1 MVDANSNR
9 IATDPTCVLS
19 TADPEC
25 CDGTDEYDGKIS
37 CPNRCA
43 QVGKEYRKQK
53 AEAENIRRAGAKIR
67 ASYILETKKKQ
78 EQTLSEIDTLEV
90 ELEVA
95 REKETRTKEAMEVAE
110 KMESSIIEEKKASPL
125 YGILKEQQDALRVL
139 LEREE
144 ELKAELTKLSSL
156 LDDLAA
162 GYVSRLVRYLVRIGP
177 H

>member
-1 MVDANSNR
+1 M
-9 IATDPTCVLS
+9 
-19 TADPEC
+19 
-25 CDGTDEYDGKIS
+25 
-37 CPNRCA
+37 
-43 QVGKEYRKQK
+43 
-53 AEAENIRRAGAKIR
+53 
-67 ASYILETKKKQ
+67 
-78 EQTLSEIDTLEV
+78 
-90 ELEVA
+90 A